1 MAVTA
6 MGWNQIVSV
15 KETDG
20 STWKAIKVSDYNVGV
35 KNEFETPALI
45 SGLTDKITWSK
56 GLITV
61 EGDISAPLTQT
72 LAGNLLKYGLYD
84 SVTQNLTQIDVKCTI
99 SNPTRNA
106 MINSL
111 SITATAEEFIQT
123 KVSLW
128 GVLGDTTGQYTSSY
142 TDIENPIYEINSD
155 AVYFTASTAAHYP
168 ATYSDS
174 STGYGV
180 NDTTIKLEQI
190 PMFDQVTNVKSL
202 MPDATMGEP
211 ISVSFEVDN
220 KLMRNYTLGQNTLD
234 AYSVSAGQRE
244 VTGEITW
251 QSNDGQLGYIT
262 IGGTKALSGT
272 ISFGGIINLNVTN
285 VVALYGAAPPVLTVN
300 DRVTA
305 SCRYQL
311 LNTKYGFMAIS
322 ITEV

>member
-15 KETDG
+15 KETGG

-61 EGDISAPLTQT
+61 EGDISAPLTKT

-99 SNPTRNA
+99 SNPTNNA

-142 TDIENPIYEINSD
+142 TAIENPIYEINSD
-155 AVYFTASTAAHYP
+155 AVYFTASTAASYP
-168 ATYSDS
+168 ADYASNS
-174 STGYGV
+174 GYGV

-190 PMFDQVTNVKSL
+190 PMFDQVTNVKKL
-202 MPDATMGEP
+202 MPDESMGEP

-262 IGGTKALSGT
+262 IGGTKTLSGT
-272 ISFGGIINLNVTN
+272 VSFGGIINLNVAD